1 MHARLLQKALLKH
14 FDRNSNALSVTET
27 AAAREMSLQQVDKR
41 AEDALA
47 AATGPDVK
55 AALTT
60 EESEVQSPC
69 IRGTS

>member
-1 MHARLLQKALLKH
+1 
-14 FDRNSNALSVTET
+14 
-27 AAAREMSLQQVDKR
+27 MSLQQVDKR

-60 EESEVQSPC
+60 EESEVQSLASGSSL
-69 IRGTS
+69 ILQVH